1 MNELVLAAIKKA
13 RMEAEKEVVSEN
25 MMGIDFSALLWESR
39 PVVRFVRKLEDF
51 GFSEMQFKKGE
62 W

>member
-13 RMEAEKEVVSEN
+13 RIEAEKEVVSEN
-25 MMGIDFSALLWESR
+25 MMGVDFSALLWECR
-39 PVVRFVRKLEDF
+39 PVVRFVREVEEF
-51 GFSEMQFKKGE
+51 GRTEMQFKKGE